1 MNLTETPL
9 FKLTSWLLA
18 WPQLSVCLLLLLLVA
33 SALGVVFAAH
43 ETRQQ
48 YAEIQQL
55 ERKQD
60 HLDSEY
66 EKLLLEQSA
75 WADYARVDRISRE
88 ELGMTSPAAKD
99 IVVVTR

>member
-1 MNLTETPL
+1 M
-9 FKLTSWLLA
+9 SGLA
-18 WPQLSVCLLLLLLVA
+18 AAQPVFDGP
-33 SALGVVFAAH
+33 ALRCFCAWCDLRRR

-55 ERKQD
+55 ERTQD